1 MSKSAY
7 LYILSN
13 DNQTVLALGATSNLK
28 DFLTENRPRA
38 SSMVLVYFERC
49 YELAEAQ
56 ARVAAIR
63 RLPRQARLDLVRS
76 LNPQWKDLA
85 GELAE

>member
-13 DNQTVLALGATSNLK
+13 DNHTVLALGATATLK
-28 DFLTENRPRA
+28 EFLIENQPRA
-38 SSMVLVYFERC
+38 SSMILVYYERF

-63 RLPRQARLDLVRS
+63 RQSRQARLDLVRS
-76 LNPQWKDLA
+76 LNPKWKDLS
-85 GELAE
+85 GEL

>member
-13 DNQTVLALGATSNLK
+13 ENHTVLALGATNNLK
-28 DFLTENRPRA
+28 NFLNESRPEA
-38 SSMVLVYFERC
+38 SPMTLVYFERC

-56 ARVAAIR
+56 ARVEAIR
-63 RLPRQARLDLVRS
+63 RQPRQKKLDLIRS
-76 LNPQWKDLA
+76 LNPGWKDLS
-85 GELAE
+85 GEL

>member
-13 DNQTVLALGATSNLK
+13 ENQTVLALGATSNLK
-28 DFLTENRPRA
+28 NFLTESRPGA
-38 SSMVLVYFERC
+38 STMVLVYYERF

-76 LNPQWKDLA
+76 LNPQWKDLS
-85 GELAE
+85 GEL